1 MCWESWKAVPVVTP
15 RAWVAM
21 LHSVAVVGAGLVGS
35 SVARWAAELA
45 GAGTALVG
53 PAETATTPAAWQD
66 EGRMTRLFDRNPHW
80 RELAE
85 QAELRYRQIELQG
98 GCKFFHEVFS
108 LVELFTALVFLYVHS

>member
-1 MCWESWKAVPVVTP
+1 MPVVTP

-45 GAGTALVG
+45 GAGTVLVG